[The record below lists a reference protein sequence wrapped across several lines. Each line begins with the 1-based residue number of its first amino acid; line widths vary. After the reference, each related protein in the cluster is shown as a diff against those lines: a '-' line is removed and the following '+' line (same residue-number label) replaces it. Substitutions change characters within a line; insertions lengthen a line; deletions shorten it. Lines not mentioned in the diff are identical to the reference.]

1 MPPDAMRAWP
11 PMTTHTCM
19 GCGLKTRYSYWRNC
33 TGCGLDTRCSYDR
46 DWPDRYQQAAVAFA
60 ALARIVLSEKHPTAA
75 LALMVPGSLIAMAAV
90 AAYPLVAVPL
100 LILLT
105 VAMAAS
111 VRYEDTRTPPK

>member
-100 LILLT
+100 LILFT